1 MTYFSLWKK
10 NTGPIDRFYRLDPH
24 TEVSVDLV
32 QIVSLATE
40 LCCGHL
46 KAYITTQ
53 KATLQF
59 WCALVSNESQNIDHS
74 YSETEMEDQRTT
86 ELGESNQHMTGGRKR
101 RQEWRRESGLAC
113 RRLLKKRRS
122 PREEE
127 ELRERL

>member
-1 MTYFSLWKK
+1 M
-10 NTGPIDRFYRLDPH
+10 
-24 TEVSVDLV
+24 DLV
-32 QIVSLATE
+32 HIVLLATE

-46 KAYITTQ
+46 EAYITTQ

-74 YSETEMEDQRTT
+74 YGKTEMEDHRTT

-113 RRLLKKRRS
+113 RPLVKKRRS
-122 PREEE
+122 PREQEE
-127 ELRERL
+127 KRTPLVRL